1 MAIPSPVHGIGGDGA
16 RSLIMGLTM
25 DLAGRLTCLPI
36 FPLPSVQLFP
46 HAILPLHVF
55 EPRYRELL
63 NDAMAS
69 DRRFAIAVLTDDY
82 DPAEDG
88 SGRQPAVR
96 PVCSVGEVI
105 AHEPLP
111 DGRSNILLHGLGR
124 VRILEELPQSHL
136 YRTVR
141 AVQLADRYPVD
152 VDLAPGQHAL
162 VALADQLAL
171 RLPEGGDT
179 LRALVRSQPDP
190 AALSDVLAATLV
202 TDPEERQALLE
213 NLDVGLRM
221 ESVTRAIAEILTR
234 FADLRGP
241 AN

>member
-1 MAIPSPVHGIGGDGA
+1 
-16 RSLIMGLTM
+16 M
-25 DLAGRLTCLPI
+25 DLAARLGRLPI

-46 HAILPLHVF
+46 HAILPLHIF

-63 NDAMAS
+63 HDAMAS

-82 DPAEDG
+82 DPSEDG
-88 SGRQPAVR
+88 PGRRPAIR
-96 PVCSVGEVI
+96 PVCGVGEVI

-111 DGRSNILLHGLGR
+111 DGRSNILLHGLAR
-124 VRILEELPQSHL
+124 VRILEELPPAHE
-136 YRTVR
+136 YRLVR
-141 AVQLADRYPVD
+141 AVPLVDRYPAG
-152 VDLAPGQHAL
+152 VDLGPTQHAL
-162 VALADQLAL
+162 IALSDQLAE

-213 NLDVGLRM
+213 NLDVNMRM
-221 ESVTRAIAEILTR
+221 EAVARAIAEALSR
-234 FADLRGP
+234 FSDLRGP